1 MLSFLFEQEM
11 TDNPKANAQCTLN
24 DADREDQS
32 SHNLNNQNT
41 LRYDNH
47 NQSLPNNR
55 EDYCSMRLSEE
66 WSEEQA
72 RFILLFCV
80 LCCALHA

>member
-41 LRYDNH
+41 LRYDNGRV
-47 NQSLPNNR
+47 PKR
-55 EDYCSMRLSEE
+55 PCGRDEVE
-66 WSEEQA
+66 WRVERGASKVYS
-72 RFILLFCV
+72 FV
-80 LCCALHA
+80 LCFVRCALHA